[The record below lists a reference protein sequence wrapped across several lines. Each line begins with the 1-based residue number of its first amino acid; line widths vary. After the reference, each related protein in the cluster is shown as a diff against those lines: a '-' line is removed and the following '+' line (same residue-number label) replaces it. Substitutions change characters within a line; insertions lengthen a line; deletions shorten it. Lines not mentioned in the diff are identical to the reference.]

1 MKIKYLPCQPHC
13 FAFGGFDL
21 QMIHTLEAVKNT
33 GIEADKL
40 NPWERDN
47 NFDIIHLWGLDSS
60 NYRTAYFAKKE
71 QKKIVL
77 TALTGYVKGKLDNF
91 KVELLNKLQITN
103 YNLELVKLIDSF
115 VVLNE
120 GQAEAACQ
128 FYKVPEKIISI
139 IPAIVNDNFFS
150 NNGRD
155 NYFKKYYG
163 IQNFVLTTGN
173 VGQRKNQLNLAKAC
187 VKIGKPLVI
196 IGNLASGEFEYGN
209 ELKKIVDKHEN
220 IYWLTEIDNDSP
232 ILISAYQEC
241 ILFALISNNEQQ
253 PISPIEAA
261 VLGKPI
267 ILADK
272 TYAKQDYFNNSLLTN
287 PNSIDE
293 ISESLLKTISNP
305 EMFKINIEKLN
316 IFKSTSV
323 GEKYKILYYNLF
335 Q

>member
-33 GIEADKL
+33 GVEADKL
-40 NPWERDN
+40 NPWDRDN

-60 NYRTAYFAKKE
+60 NYRAAYFAKKE

-77 TALTGYVKGKLDNF
+77 TALTGYVTGKFDNF
-91 KVELLNKLQITN
+91 KIKLLNKLQFTN
-103 YNLELVKLIDSF
+103 YNIELVKLIDSL

-128 FYKVPEKIISI
+128 FYEVPERMISI

-150 NNGRD
+150 NKCED
-155 NYFKKYYG
+155 NYFKKRYG
-163 IQNFVLTTGN
+163 IQNFVLTTGS

-187 VKIGKPLVI
+187 LKIGQPLVI
-196 IGNLASGEFEYGN
+196 IGDLAPGEFDYGN
-209 ELKKIVDKHEN
+209 ELKKIIANHEN
-220 IYWLTEIDNDSP
+220 IYWLTEIDNNSP
-232 ILISAYQEC
+232 ILLSAYQEC
-241 ILFALISNNEQQ
+241 MLFALISNNEQQ

-272 TYAKQDYFNNSLLTN
+272 AYAKQDYFNNSLLTN
-287 PNSIDE
+287 PNSVDE
-293 ISESLLKTISNP
+293 ISKSLLKVISNK
-305 EMFKINIEKLN
+305 EMFKIDLDKLK
-316 IFKSTSV
+316 IFKSANV
-323 GEKYKILYYNLF
+323 GEKYKILYHSLF